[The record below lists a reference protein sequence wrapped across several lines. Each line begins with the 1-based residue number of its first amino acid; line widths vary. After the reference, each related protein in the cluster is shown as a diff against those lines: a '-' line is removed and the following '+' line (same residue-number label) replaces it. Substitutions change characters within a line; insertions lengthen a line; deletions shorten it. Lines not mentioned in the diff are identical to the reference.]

1 VSGLTIS
8 GGRLLDPASDCDQI
22 ADLHIADGRIAAIG
36 APPAGFVADEQ
47 IAADGLWLTPG
58 LVDLWARLGEPGHEQ
73 RGTIASES
81 RAAALGGITTLA
93 CAPDTDPVID
103 ETATVELIRHRA
115 AQAGYARVHPIG
127 ALTRGLEGRQL
138 AEMATLREAGCVAV
152 SNADVPIGDTRV
164 MRRAM
169 EYAASFAIPL
179 LVHPQDA
186 FLAEGGCAHEGPVST
201 RLGLPGVPVAAEAV
215 AMAQRLEL
223 VAQSGARV
231 HFSRLSSAR
240 AVDLLRQAQRDGLP
254 VSGDVAI
261 HNLHF
266 TEADLAGYDAMCHVL
281 PPLRSAADRDALR
294 EAVADGVLLAICSN
308 HAPLESDAKL
318 APFAQTEPGISAFD
332 TMLPLLLQLGEEMGW
347 SPLQT
352 LRPATCAPARLL
364 GLDAGTLAVG
374 GAADLLLIEPDV
386 EWHFYR
392 AAMHSDGRNSPCE
405 GRRFGARLRDTLI
418 AGRRPGGESAARLR

>member
-1 VSGLTIS
+1 MSRLTIR
-8 GGRLLDPASDCDQI
+8 GGRLLDPASGRDEI
-22 ADLHIADGRIAAIG
+22 ADLHIADGQIAAIG
-36 APPAGFVADEQ
+36 APPAGFDADEH
-47 IAADGLWLTPG
+47 IEADGLWVAPG

-81 RAAALGGITTLA
+81 RAAALGGITTLV

-103 ETATVELIRHRA
+103 ETATVELIHHRA

-138 AEMATLREAGCVAV
+138 AEIATLRAAGCVAM
-152 SNADVPIGDTRV
+152 SNADTPIRDTRV
-164 MRRAM
+164 LRRAM

-179 LVHPQDA
+179 LVNPKDA
-186 FLAEGGCAHEGPVST
+186 FLAEGGCAHEGPVAT
-201 RLGLPGVPVAAEAV
+201 RLGLPGIPVAAEAV

-240 AVDLLRQAQRDGLP
+240 GVDLLRQAQRDGLP

-266 TEADLAGYDAMCHVL
+266 TEADLAGYDALCHVL

-318 APFAQTEPGISAFD
+318 APFPQTEPGISAFD
-332 TMLPLLLQLGEEMGW
+332 AMLPLLLQLGEEMGW

-352 LRPATCAPARLL
+352 LRPATRAPAQLL

-374 GAADLLLIEPDV
+374 GAADVLLIEPRA
-386 EWHFYR
+386 EWIFSR
-392 AAMHSDGRNSPCE
+392 AAMHSRGRNSPCE
-405 GRRFGARLRDTLI
+405 GRSLRGRLHRVLLG
-418 AGRRPGGESAARLR
+418 GRSL